1 MVWAVDRL
9 GRSLSHLVNVLSE
22 IHAKKADLF
31 MYQQGIDTTTPAGKK
46 GSPSLVPLLRIAKA
60 LGTTIEE
67 LVR

>member
-1 MVWAVDRL
+1 
-9 GRSLSHLVNVLSE
+9 VNVLSE

-46 GSPSLVPLLRIAKA
+46 GSPSLVPPLRIAKA